1 MNINSIN
8 FRRTCYR
15 KKKKK
20 KKKKK
25 KNCENVLLSEALVNS
40 FYLTQGF

>member
-1 MNINSIN
+1 MNIDSIN
-8 FRRTCYR
+8 FRRTCYQ
-15 KKKKK
+15 
-20 KKKKK
+20 KKKK